1 MLVVSSLGQLLD
13 DNHKASGQGFMV
25 VLANICNFFC
35 PALTGAFLNYQDS
48 FLVIL
53 AGIVLVVTISHVLLL
68 LCQWN
73 TNFTGAKNKEI
84 FRKCKEYVN
93 HRKVIW

>member
-1 MLVVSSLGQLLD
+1 M
-13 DNHKASGQGFMV
+13 
-25 VLANICNFFC
+25 FFC
-35 PALTGAFLNYQDS
+35 WALAGAFLNYQDS

-53 AGIVLVVTISHVLLL
+53 AGIVLVVTLSHVLLL

-93 HRKVIW
+93 YRKVIW